1 MMTPDTIVASPG
13 RIGVFSLIEMIRG
26 IAPITSITANRIMN
40 AEKISVLFIIRVNLF
55 SIIIKQV

>member
-1 MMTPDTIVASPG
+1 
-13 RIGVFSLIEMIRG
+13 MIRG